1 MLILLL
7 IFRTVTI
14 ACKFF
19 TKNVL
24 STKVN
29 KLQNK
34 NLWRTMDGT
43 RYVYT
48 SQPSAS
54 KDAREYLENGKVAL
68 ASIKEVAQGLGAKS
82 SDFTMK
88 NSKTLDVENSSC
100 IVIDVLVSEMYYD
113 QAKYNIEQL
122 LSVRLR
128 PQMVQKRMIPGV
140 FRMWCTLRRMIAS
153 MGIRSACWTA
163 FGRSRR
169 ITCALTLIPT
179 VRR

>member
-1 MLILLL
+1 MKEAANS
-7 IFRTVTI
+7 IFEMV
-14 ACKFF
+14 AYADAME
-19 TKNVL
+19 KNGFGL
-24 STKVN
+24 
-29 KLQNK
+29 
-34 NLWRTMDGT
+34 RGTMDGT
-43 RYVYT
+43 RYVYIG
-48 SQPSAS
+48 QKSAG

-88 NSKTLDVENSSC
+88 NSKTLDVENPSC

-153 MGIRSACWTA
+153 LGIRSACWTA

-169 ITCALTLIPT
+169 ITCALILIPT